1 MHLIPDNNQ
10 TMQNED
16 IVLYDSVFCP
26 MTKISSN
33 SFTEK
38 WKSINKK
45 NEFKIEIGKVFTNK
59 ESLVIK
65 RLQAYHIMICCFKVN
80 QNVTNLYV
88 CCTTRDNTLI
98 IGEIILTNN
107 ESNESL
113 TAALRYK
120 SERLTKESELELL
133 FSLILSDVSEEE
145 NEVFVCR

>member
-26 MTKISSN
+26 MTKLSST
-33 SFTEK
+33 SFNEK
-38 WKSINKK
+38 WKSIDKKKENK
-45 NEFKIEIGKVFTNK
+45 FIIGKVFTNK

-80 QNVTNLYV
+80 LNITNLYV

-98 IGEIILTNN
+98 IGEIILTNT
-107 ESNESL
+107 ESL
-113 TAALRYK
+113 TAVLRYK
-120 SERLTKESELELL
+120 SERLTKENELELL
-133 FSLILSDVSEEE
+133 LSLILSDVSEEE